1 MTPHQTRAKL
11 AHLQREFALNDIKLS
26 KSLILI
32 DGLLDALNETV
43 SVIAKHEHNDD
54 ALKSI
59 ERYLEMVI
67 DSTNDK
73 LGEL

>member
-11 AHLQREFALNDIKLS
+11 AHLQHQFALNDIKLS

-32 DGLLDALNETV
+32 DGLLEALNEAV
-43 SVIAKHEHNDD
+43 AVIAKHEHNDE

>member
-1 MTPHQTRAKL
+1 MTPLRMRHKL
-11 AHLQREFALNDIKLS
+11 AHLQHEFALNDIKLS

-32 DGLLDALNETV
+32 DGLLEALNEAV
-43 SVIAKHEHNDD
+43 SVIAKHEHNDE

-73 LGEL
+73 LSEL

>member
-1 MTPHQTRAKL
+1 MTPLRMRHKL
-11 AHLQREFALNDIKLS
+11 AHLQHQFALNDIKLS

-32 DGLLDALNETV
+32 DGLLDALNEAV
-43 SVIAKHEHNDD
+43 AVIAKHKHNDD

-59 ERYLEMVI
+59 KRYLEMVI
-67 DSTNDK
+67 DSTNDR